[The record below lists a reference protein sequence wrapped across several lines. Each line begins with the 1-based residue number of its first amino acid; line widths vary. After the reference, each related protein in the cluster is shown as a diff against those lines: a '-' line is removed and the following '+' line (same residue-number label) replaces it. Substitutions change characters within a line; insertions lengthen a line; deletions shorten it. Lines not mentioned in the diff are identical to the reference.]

1 MKYKFENGSFL
12 KVIRSKDT
20 KRSRRVDGQMNY
32 NELCNSMDLSQ
43 EDMKNLIKII
53 LLLEYL
59 GIHIEKS
66 KIIGTKQICYF
77 SVPEFSTIKSSSEDY
92 GDGTYTSEGLMKLAE
107 NQLSDIYMAII
118 FKDTDENDPFDKEFI
133 NEVKEKFSDYF
144 GFYGK
149 IRTGQ
154 VWNEE
159 LGKKAVEDAVKTDY
173 VQVK

>member
-1 MKYKFENGSFL
+1 MEYKFKNGSSL
-12 KVIRSKDT
+12 ETINSRDS
-20 KRSRRVDGQMNY
+20 KRSRRVDEQMNY

-43 EDMKNLIKII
+43 EDMKNLVKII

-59 GIHIEKS
+59 GIHIEES

-92 GDGTYTSEGLMKLAE
+92 GDGTYTSEGLMKLAK

-159 LGKKAVEDAVKTDY
+159 LGRRALEDATKTDY